1 MKKFATFISFIL
13 LSCSSDSPEEVNPT
27 TVTYILTVAT
37 SDGGIV
43 SSAGGTYDTG
53 SAVVITATADD
64 GYTFSGWEGSD
75 SSDAVLNVTMIA
87 NLTLTAN
94 FTQNPV
100 DTTQY
105 TLTVSA
111 GTGGSVSTA
120 GGTYEEGAEVTIV
133 ATADDVYTFFDW
145 EGSESTQVSLTL
157 TVSSNATITASFVQD
172 VASITQYTLTVS
184 ASYF

>member
-1 MKKFATFISFIL
+1 
-13 LSCSSDSPEEVNPT
+13 
-27 TVTYILTVAT
+27 
-37 SDGGIV
+37 
-43 SSAGGTYDTG
+43 
-53 SAVVITATADD
+53 
-64 GYTFSGWEGSD
+64 
-75 SSDAVLNVTMIA
+75 MIA

-100 DTTQY
+100 DPTPY

-133 ATADDVYTFFDW
+133 ATADDGYTFFGW

-184 ASYF
+184 AGTGGSVSSTGGLYDEGTEVTITTTANDGYTFSS